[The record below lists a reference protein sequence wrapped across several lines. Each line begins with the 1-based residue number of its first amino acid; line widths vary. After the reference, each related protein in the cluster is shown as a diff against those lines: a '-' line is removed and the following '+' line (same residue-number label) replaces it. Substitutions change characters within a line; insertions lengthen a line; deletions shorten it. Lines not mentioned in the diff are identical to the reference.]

1 MIRLFFSFESDYYYR
16 AQFIQQLNMC
26 SDYYDCEGQIYD
38 IKNQKSEFEQVIKEM
53 EDNGMRP
60 IAFAY
65 KHTEV
70 QELVE
75 DGLCLLAIVGVKYQC
90 HEEMKLAVRA
100 PTSAGRVRYDSAE
113 PYLPRASPRLVRYL
127 ISDTI

>member
-1 MIRLFFSFESDYYYR
+1 
-16 AQFIQQLNMC
+16 MC
-26 SDYYDCEGQIYD
+26 SDYYDCEGQIHD

-100 PTSAGRVRYDSAE
+100 PTSAGHGSKYRLS
-113 PYLPRASPRLVRYL
+113 LVRL
-127 ISDTI
+127 CRIVSASSLSAPSPVPDT

>member
-1 MIRLFFSFESDYYYR
+1 
-16 AQFIQQLNMC
+16 MC
-26 SDYYDCEGQIYD
+26 SDYYDCEGQIHD

-53 EDNGMRP
+53 EDNGMRS

-65 KHTEV
+65 KQTEV

-90 HEEMKLAVRA
+90 HEEMKLPVRA
-100 PTSAGRVRYDSAE
+100 PTSAGHGSKYQSSPIRLDRVRYDSIE
-113 PYLPRASPRLVRYL
+113 SYPPRASPCQVRYL
-127 ISDTI
+127 IPDTI